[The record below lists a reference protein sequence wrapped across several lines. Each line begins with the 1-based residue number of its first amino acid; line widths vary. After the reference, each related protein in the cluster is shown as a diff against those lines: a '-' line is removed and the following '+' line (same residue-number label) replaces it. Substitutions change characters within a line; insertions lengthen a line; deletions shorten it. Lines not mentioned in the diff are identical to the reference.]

1 MMSLY
6 VRTFDDLEDIYGIY
20 SPCKFNEKV
29 KETTERIR
37 KERGE
42 RKKEEESSTVSHPK
56 HYKSDTGLECIIAI
70 RAMLGREGFIAY
82 CQGNVLKYNWRW
94 KLKHG
99 EEDLRKAKMYQDF
112 LTDESILDFKYE
124 GGN

>member
-1 MMSLY
+1 MSFLPSIIEDWSCDCEIDD
-6 VRTFDDLEDIYGIY
+6 FDSRVIE
-20 SPCKFNEKV
+20 SA
-29 KETTERIR
+29 ERI
-37 KERGE
+37 
-42 RKKEEESSTVSHPK
+42 KKELEEMEKTESSTVSHPN

-112 LTDESILDFKYE
+112 STDESILDFKLE
-124 GGN
+124 KGK